1 MDVDRKTVEQVA
13 RLARIKISA
22 TETQDFQKELS
33 SILSWVAQLNAVDTS
48 TVEPMT
54 KVVDLTLP
62 QRQDDVNDGEKAEAV
77 TANAP
82 LREEH
87 FYVVPKVVE

>member
-1 MDVDRKTVEQVA
+1 MDVNQKTVEQVA
-13 RLARIKISA
+13 RLARLKISA

-82 LREEH
+82 LREEY

>member
-13 RLARIKISA
+13 HLARLRISA
-22 TETQDFQKELS
+22 EETQDFQKDLS
-33 SILSWVAQLNAVDTS
+33 SILSWVKQLNAVDTS

-62 QRQDDVNDGEKAEAV
+62 QRQDTVNDGEKAEAV

-82 LREEH
+82 LREEN